1 MSTYKRI
8 DGDWSISTLN
18 ALDNVNITTHT
29 VKIFGNLDVG
39 GNVTYINVDELNIRD
54 PFILLNSS
62 NTATYASN
70 SGILTHRTTSDFAGL
85 RWSNTTAQW
94 EISSS
99 TDDTGETGTWQAI
112 ATGNV
117 VSGAAGANT
126 EVQYNN
132 AGAFGASA
140 AFVFDESANLLAVT
154 GPIALGNIG
163 SAPAAV
169 ANSAALYNAAV
180 GEGDTGVYVKSATV
194 DDELISR
201 KKAIFY
207 SLIF

>member
-1 MSTYKRI
+1 MATYKRI
-8 DGDWSISTLN
+8 DGDYNITTLN

-62 NTATYASN
+62 NTSTYASN
-70 SGILTHRTTSDFAGL
+70 SGILTHRTASDFAGL

-99 TDDTGETGTWQAI
+99 TDDTGETGSWVAI

-117 VSGAAGANT
+117 VAGAAGSNT
-126 EVQYNN
+126 EVQFNN
-132 AGAFGASA
+132 AGSFGAST
-140 AFVFDESANLLAVT
+140 AFTFDEADNKLTLT
-154 GPIALGNIG
+154 GHLALGNIVT
-163 SAPAAV
+163 APAAT
-169 ANSAALYNAAV
+169 ANTAALYHNQ
-180 GEGDTGVYVKSATV
+180 EGSGGTGVYVKSTV
-194 DDELISR
+194 VEDELVS
-201 KKAIFY
+201 KSKAIVFAI
-207 SLIF
+207 IF

>member
-1 MSTYKRI
+1 MGTYKRI
-8 DGDWSISTLN
+8 DGDYSINTLN
-18 ALDNVNITTHT
+18 ALDNVNITTNT
-29 VKIFGNLDVG
+29 VKIYGNLDVG

-62 NTATYASN
+62 NTSTYASN
-70 SGILTHRTTSDFAGL
+70 SGILTHRTASDFAGL

-99 TDDTGETGTWQAI
+99 TDDTGETGTWAAI
-112 ATGNV
+112 ATGNI

-132 AGAFGASA
+132 AGAFGASST
-140 AFVFDESANLLAVT
+140 FVFDESTSALTLT
-154 GPIALGNIG
+154 GHLVLGNIAT
-163 SAPAAV
+163 APAAV
-169 ANSAALYNAAV
+169 ANTAALYNAAL
-180 GEGDTGVYVKSATV
+180 GQGDTGVYVKSTQV

-201 KKAIFY
+201 NKAIFY
-207 SLIF
+207 ALIF